1 LTDGGDRKR
10 GRGLALAEEDAELV
24 LNILM
29 QRDTGRNINQ
39 AVGTLG
45 PECRGNV

>member
-1 LTDGGDRKR
+1 MAR
-10 GRGLALAEEDAELV
+10 EDCELV

-29 QRDTGRNINQ
+29 QKDTGRNINQ

-45 PECRGNV
+45 PECREMFELV

>member
-1 LTDGGDRKR
+1 MARK
-10 GRGLALAEEDAELV
+10 AAELV

-45 PECRGNV
+45 PGVQRKCLSLFRKS